1 MPEISF
7 YILSTTGAGARYA
20 FACKLIEKA
29 YRSGYFA
36 YVVTDSDSQSQWLD
50 QLLWTFRPTSFVPH
64 EIYQGSLPEFA
75 NTVLI
80 GSLPAPDAW
89 QKVIL
94 NLSSHSPT
102 DLTQSEKVLE
112 ILDNDEQ
119 VKALGRERFR
129 YYKQSGFDPQTYHIQ

>member
-80 GSLPAPDAW
+80 GSLPVPEAW
-89 QKVIL
+89 QKLIINLATPAVID
-94 NLSSHSPT
+94 LSKT
-102 DLTQSEKVLE
+102 ERVLE
-112 ILDNDEQ
+112 ILDNDESIKQ
-119 VKALGRERFR
+119 AGRQRYR
-129 YYKQSGFDPQTYHIQ
+129 YYQQLGLKLQTHQIT

>member
-7 YILSTTGAGARYA
+7 YLLSTTGAGARYA

-64 EIYQGSLPEFA
+64 EIYHGSLPEFA

-80 GSLPAPDAW
+80 GSLPAPEAW
-89 QKVIL
+89 QKLIINLATPAVID
-94 NLSSHSPT
+94 LSKT
-102 DLTQSEKVLE
+102 ERVLE
-112 ILDNDEQ
+112 ILDNDESIKQ
-119 VKALGRERFR
+119 AGRQRYR
-129 YYKQSGFDPQTYHIQ
+129 YYQQLGLKLQTHQIT